1 MNPLDLLEEHLAG
14 SPWKTGM
21 VIYCD
26 VDDTL
31 IDHHDIAKPHIVRF
45 LHDAKARG
53 CTLFLWSQGG
63 ADYAQ
68 QHAARLGIE
77 ELFSAFLPKPD
88 IAVDDLPFQTPY
100 TRHFHPIQ
108 LI

>member
-1 MNPLDLLEEHLAG
+1 MDLTELLDEHLAG
-14 SPWKTGM
+14 SPCKTGM

-31 IDHHDIAKPHIVRF
+31 IDHHDIAKPHIVQF
-45 LHDAKARG
+45 LRDAKAKG

-63 ADYAQ
+63 ADYAK
-68 QHAARLGIE
+68 QHAVALGIE
-77 ELFSAFLPKPD
+77 GLFDAFLPKPD
-88 IAVDDLPFQTPY
+88 IAVDDLEFKTPY
-100 TRHFHPIQ
+100 TLHFHPIQ